1 MSLAD
6 NGLYV
11 ILKKTKGQS
20 PKPINPDGSLNYD
33 NFQIIGQ
40 SYAWKSTSAAL
51 CLDSLECLSN
61 SIPDIKLQQLV
72 SKFAIEAFEKDPSI
86 TTVHVGRGGKTPQG
100 LFPATRHALT
110 MKLGEMYGD
119 AREQYVIAEAPALF
133 FSKNET
139 LMASWTRY
147 QNDPVQPKSLLA
159 FLQSLLEEER
169 QAALITTDDNERT
182 ILSAAV
188 CGIIACSVE
197 DILS

>member
-1 MSLAD
+1 M
-6 NGLYV
+6 
-11 ILKKTKGQS
+11 
-20 PKPINPDGSLNYD
+20 
-33 NFQIIGQ
+33 
-40 SYAWKSTSAAL
+40 
-51 CLDSLECLSN
+51 
-61 SIPDIKLQQLV
+61 
-72 SKFAIEAFEKDPSI
+72 
-86 TTVHVGRGGKTPQG
+86 HVGRGGKTPQG

-110 MKLGEMYGD
+110 MKQGEMYGD